1 MEPSIE
7 SSIVI
12 PGETPLESIS
22 AQEIEHAL
30 CQEYRQYLTGHL
42 TREQKHLHHVDD
54 DIEIG
59 ISHYREFTAD
69 TPHKHPVATEHG
81 YVLQG
86 RLRIRL
92 LDGSG
97 QEMEF
102 GAGDFFVLRPGVG
115 YATKNAPD
123 TRIFFIKSP
132 GINDKTVVPVDDD
145 TQHWL
150 SAWDPE

>member
-1 MEPSIE
+1 ML
-7 SSIVI
+7 
-12 PGETPLESIS
+12 TPLEYIH
-22 AQEIEHAL
+22 AQDIQQAL
-30 CQEYRQYLTGHL
+30 SQEYRQYLTGHL
-42 TREQKHLHHVDD
+42 AKEQKHLKHVDD

-86 RLRIRL
+86 HLRIRL
-92 LDGSG
+92 LDGSD

-102 GAGDFFVLRPGVG
+102 GPGDFFVLRPGVG

-123 TRIFFIKSP
+123 TKILFIKSP
-132 GINDKTVVPVDDD
+132 AGNDKTVVPVDDM

-150 SAWDPE
+150 SAWDPD